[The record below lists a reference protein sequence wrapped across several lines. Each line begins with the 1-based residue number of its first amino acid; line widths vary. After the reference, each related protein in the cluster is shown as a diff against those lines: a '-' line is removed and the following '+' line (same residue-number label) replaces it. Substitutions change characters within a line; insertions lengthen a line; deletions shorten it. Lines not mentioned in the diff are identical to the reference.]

1 MLRADIGQYV
11 AGMGKAAG
19 STAALGNSVDAT
31 TGKATRGLGGLGTA
45 GMAAGGLLAAG
56 LGLAVSKS
64 MEFETAM
71 SAVQAA
77 TGATAATL
85 DDLRQ
90 AAMEAGAATQYSA
103 TEAATAITEM
113 SKAGVS
119 AADIMGGG
127 LDGALAL
134 AAAGQLAVADAAEIA
149 SVAMTQFNL
158 SGEDLPHVADL
169 LAAGAGKAMGSV
181 DDLGQALNQAGL
193 VASAAGLNIEETTG
207 GLAAFASA
215 GLVGSDAGT
224 SFKTM
229 LQALQA
235 PTGKSSELM
244 AELGLNMY
252 DSQGNM
258 LGLAEMAGQLQSQLG
273 GLTEEQRNAALAQ
286 IFGSDAVRAANVL
299 YREGSTGIQSWT
311 AAVNDQGY
319 ASEQAAALTDN
330 LKGDLERL
338 GGAFDTLMISLG
350 SGTQGPLREVVQMF
364 TGFLDG
370 VGGLI
375 SWFSELPGPVKAT
388 AGALG
393 ALAILNGPLSG
404 VLSTVKGFAGNL
416 FGGVAGTT
424 SAFGEALG
432 YARQNGDG
440 LGTVLRSV
448 GGYAG
453 GQLKAGLGG
462 IVSLFGGPWGIAL
475 AGAAAGVSYITSTME
490 DADRQTQDWTQSILN
505 GTTAA
510 DGLNE
515 AYLAQYGGEKPDW
528 LQQQS
533 ELLGF
538 TSSLEDAEAG
548 ARELYD
554 AMDPLA
560 QAQQNVTY
568 DTNRLVEAIDKFG
581 ENSPEAQQ
589 AAELLAESNARLAG
603 RQDAVTAA
611 TEAADAALAE
621 SNGTLAAATEET
633 ISYSDA
639 MGDAQTELDELIAGL
654 AILTGTQVS
663 LQQAQ
668 NDVQSAVMDATEAFD
683 EQGGAVLGADGMLNS
698 YSRNGIEAYDRMVAM
713 AEANNTLIGTMEQQG
728 ATTEEV
734 IAKDASLR
742 QSFID
747 TAIEMGLSEDAAR
760 TYADQIYGIPE
771 DRTTRIEANTDT
783 AASRIAGI
791 AAAVFG
797 LPDGTVDVNANTDP
811 AEQALQDFLRAKANL
826 GLTVSGFLGFGGP
839 GRANGGP
846 ITGPGTGR
854 SDSIL
859 GVDAFTGMPTSYV
872 SNGEFVT
879 NQREYQRNRPLVE
892 AINAG
897 AVPAGINPA
906 DLRFLAAGGPVLG
919 TKTIDVGM
927 SLAGV
932 TTALAAAASDA
943 PVAAGP
949 AGSGSIG
956 GTWSSIYNVVKAA
969 IPAAR
974 QNSTFRRGDPGYHGK
989 NKAVDFGYGSGPGGA
1004 GSAGLASINRFLYDN
1019 YGSKLAELIY
1029 DGIGD
1034 DRPDI
1039 KNGRPHTYNAATRAQ
1054 HANHVHAANYRDG
1067 GLIGMPQYK
1076 QGTPFVPNDGPAY
1089 LHKGE
1094 AVVPAYANGGMVR
1107 AEDGS
1112 MVSSSFYDNLG
1123 QGIYK
1128 AANGELARASNWRD
1142 WQQNAAGKWYDPSSR
1157 EFSGASSSAAS
1168 GSSASQAFPDG
1179 MRITG
1184 SVQFDPSRGMIQFV
1198 DARVFNGASEMT
1210 RIATGRGF

>member
-1 MLRADIGQYV
+1 MASRVVAVALKAEIGQYV
-11 AGMGKAAG
+11 AGMAKAAA
-19 STAALGNSVDAT
+19 STTALGQASDNVAQKTKGNFDVV
-31 TGKATRGLGGLGTA
+31 GKMSQYAGLA
-45 GMAAGGLLAAG
+45 AAGALVGVIA
-56 LGLAVSKS
+56 KS
-64 MEFETAM
+64 TEFETAM

-85 DDLRQ
+85 EDLRE

-224 SFKTM
+224 SFKSM

-338 GGAFDTLMISLG
+338 GGAFDTLLISLG
-350 SGTQGPLREVVQMF
+350 SGAQGPLRDVVQLF
-364 TGFLDG
+364 TGLLEG
-370 VGGLI
+370 VSGVVGVI
-375 SWFSELPGPVKAT
+375 SDLPGPVLAA
-388 AGALG
+388 AGAIG
-393 ALAILNGPLSG
+393 AVAILNGPLSG
-404 VLSTVKGFAGNL
+404 VLGTLRGFGSNVL
-416 FGGVAGTT
+416 GGVTGTT

-432 YARQNGDG
+432 YARANGDG

-462 IVSLFGGPWGIAL
+462 VVGLLGGPWGIAM

-621 SNGTLAAATEET
+621 SNGTLVTAAEET
-633 ISYSDA
+633 ESYTDILSA
-639 MGDAQTELDELIAGL
+639 ANTQLDELVASLAYLAGE
-654 AILTGTQVS
+654 QVS
-663 LQQAQ
+663 LTQAQ
-668 NDVQSAVMDATEAFD
+668 NDVNAAIMDATESFD
-683 EQGGAVLGADGMLNS
+683 ENGGSVVNAAGQLDQ
-698 YSRNGIEAYDRMVAM
+698 YTRNGIEAYDRLVAM
-713 AEANNTLIGTMEQQG
+713 GEANNTLIATMEQQG
-728 ATTEEV
+728 QTSEAV
-734 IAKDASLR
+734 AGKDAELR
-742 QSFID
+742 ESFIV
-747 TAIEMGLSEDAAR
+747 TAEQMGLNREEAEN
-760 TYADQIYGIPE
+760 YANQILGIPE
-771 DRTTRIEANTDT
+771 DRTTQINANTET
-783 AASRIAGI
+783 AASRISSI
-791 AAAVFG
+791 ASALFG
-797 LPDGTVDVNANTDP
+797 LPDGQVDVNANTNP

-839 GRANGGP
+839 NRANGGP

-1067 GLIGMPQYK
+1067 GMV
-1076 QGTPFVPNDGPAY
+1076 GTPSNPHIRDAGGPLLPGFTY
-1089 LHKGE
+1089 
-1094 AVVPAYANGGMVR
+1094 NGTGRNEMVLP
-1107 AEDGS
+1107 
-1112 MVSSSFYDNLG
+1112 M
-1123 QGIYK
+1123 
-1128 AANGELARASNWRD
+1128 
-1142 WQQNAAGKWYDPSSR
+1142 SSR
-1157 EFSGASSSAAS
+1157 EFAGGSGGSLANQPVTVNFEGAAIT
-1168 GSSASQAFPDG
+1168 GVLQMGGDG
-1179 MRITG
+1179 LMRIVDGRIEQAQANIVRTLTA
-1184 SVQFDPSRGMIQFV
+1184 RGV
-1198 DARVFNGASEMT
+1198 R
-1210 RIATGRGF
+1210 